1 MWPSFLK
8 DAYHWHCQV
17 LSEKVWSGRGCGFTF
32 LLSQSL
38 EAEHREFEASLGN
51 TVRPHPKTVPVF
63 IHFPGFVKE
72 AWGGSWCVGLP
83 CDFTGQH
90 GGNDVRGSPS
100 T

>member
-51 TVRPHPKTVPVF
+51 TV
-63 IHFPGFVKE
+63 
-72 AWGGSWCVGLP
+72 
-83 CDFTGQH
+83 
-90 GGNDVRGSPS
+90 
-100 T
+100 